1 MMKVAT
7 VSRHVADDRMERM
20 MNIARLIGWGEEVL
34 RVWSWKDNAYLSLT
48 STGIVIVKSP
58 EEKLI
63 TAYVAHQAVVVWMYR
78 EIGCARVPS
87 AIFAKVRKNEK
98 YVGRW

>member
-20 MNIARLIGWGEEVL
+20 MNIARLIGWGEEIL
-34 RVWSWKDNAYLSLT
+34 RVWSWKDNAYLTLT
-48 STGIVIVKSP
+48 STGIEIDKSP

-63 TAYVAHQAVVVWMYR
+63 TAYVAHQGLVVWMYR
-78 EIGCARVPS
+78 EVGYARVPS

>member
-34 RVWSWKDNAYLSLT
+34 RVWSWKDNALPDPDLHRHCDCQVP
-48 STGIVIVKSP
+48 GRK
-58 EEKLI
+58 
-63 TAYVAHQAVVVWMYR
+63 AHHR
-78 EIGCARVPS
+78 LCGSSGRGRVDVSGSWLCPRS
-87 AIFAKVRKNEK
+87 FCDFRKGSQE
-98 YVGRW
+98 

>member
-7 VSRHVADDRMERM
+7 VSRHAVEDRMERM

-34 RVWSWKDNAYLSLT
+34 RVWSGKDDAYLTLT
-48 STGIVIVKSP
+48 STGIIIVKSS
-58 EEKLI
+58 EDKLI
-63 TAYVAHQAVVVWMYR
+63 TAYVAHHSVVMWMYR
-78 EIGCARVPS
+78 EVGYTRVPY
-87 AIFAKVRKNEK
+87 AIYSKVVKNEK